1 MSGLGTWVVDGA
13 YSLRW
18 EEQADGT
25 SGELSLGADTGAELQ
40 LTGSPMSLSR
50 LLYAQPSL
58 ACVPGAVPSL
68 ALTGQR
74 QGLESSGC
82 VLSHPDHPRSPPCL
96 GFQGP
101 GGCGEQGI
109 LGATLSETW
118 LWPSPSA
125 RGART
130 PSAGTLKVDT
140 SMPHATCSFLP
151 D

>member
-1 MSGLGTWVVDGA
+1 MSGLGTWVVDGV

-40 LTGSPMSLSR
+40 LTGSPMSLSG
-50 LLYAQPSL
+50 LPHTQPSL
-58 ACVPGAVPSL
+58 ACV
-68 ALTGQR
+68 
-74 QGLESSGC
+74 
-82 VLSHPDHPRSPPCL
+82 
-96 GFQGP
+96 P

-109 LGATLSETW
+109 LRATLSETW

-151 D
+151 N